1 MRPMDANSAYERL
14 DMRDDDITAM
24 LEQADPPFRR
34 GSMRDL
40 GEHLMIDG
48 ATGGPTADAD
58 RVICTNNTDF
68 TRNVILFVIA
78 SDEHE
83 YTITARKGQPGEKAL
98 KKTGCEEPAAW
109 TLHPGDSL
117 TLSGDH
123 GQTAYYRLIV
133 SKPG

>member
-1 MRPMDANSAYERL
+1 MGEPMSHDTIE
-14 DMRDDDITAM
+14 M
-24 LEQADPPFRR
+24 LERADPPFRR

-48 ATGGPTADAD
+48 ATGGPSEGAD
-58 RVICTNNTDF
+58 RVICTNNTDY
-68 TRNVILFVIA
+68 TRNVILFLIA

-83 YTITARKGQPGEKAL
+83 FTVTARKGQPDEKAL
-98 KKTGCEEPAAW
+98 TKTGCEEPAAW
-109 TLHPGDSL
+109 TLNPGDSL

-133 SKPG
+133 SKPS